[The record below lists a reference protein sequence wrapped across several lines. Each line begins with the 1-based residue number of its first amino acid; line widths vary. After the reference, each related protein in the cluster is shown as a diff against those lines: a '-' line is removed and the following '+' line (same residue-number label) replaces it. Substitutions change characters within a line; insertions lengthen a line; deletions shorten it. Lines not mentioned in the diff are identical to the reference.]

1 MTTERGG
8 RRRPAAPAADVLAG
22 MEVVDNNGRL
32 IGAVT
37 RVDRGHLRV
46 GKPGA
51 SREVL
56 VPMNAVERTEG
67 KVVRLRVAGDLLDM
81 VRTPEAPGSARAGA
95 ETVEHAVAPQ
105 PANQAADAARPPGP
119 PPADVPSG
127 SRRLADGAP
136 PAGAPAGIGPAASDA
151 QPVDS
156 SVRMQR
162 VEERLRADV
171 TQRQAGTVRVWK
183 EVVEEDATLEVPIV
197 QDEVHVERRTVDRP
211 LGDEAPVTTMGSK
224 TRVLVIEERLEVRR
238 IPWVVEEIELTRGMR
253 REVREVRGKVRKERL
268 HVDTQG
274 EIRIGGE
281 EA

>member
-8 RRRPAAPAADVLAG
+8 RRRPAAPGAGVLAG

-81 VRTPEAPGSARAGA
+81 VRTPEASGSARASA
-95 ETVEHAVAPQ
+95 ETVEHAAAPQ
-105 PANQAADAARPPGP
+105 PVSEAQDAARPSGP
-119 PPADVPSG
+119 RSPEVPSG
-127 SRRLADGAP
+127 GSRLAAEAP
-136 PAGAPAGIGPAASDA
+136 PSVEPAASDPLPA
-151 QPVDS
+151 DA

-211 LGDEAPVTTMGSK
+211 LGDEAPVTTMGST

>member
-105 PANQAADAARPPGP
+105 PANEARATARPPGP
-119 PPADVPSG
+119 PPEDMPSG
-127 SRRLADGAP
+127 GRRFAADA
-136 PAGAPAGIGPAASDA
+136 PAGPAGIGPAPSD
-151 QPVDS
+151 PVPADA

-211 LGDEAPVTTMGSK
+211 LGDEAPVTTMGST

-253 REVREVRGKVRKERL
+253 REVRKVSGKVRKERL